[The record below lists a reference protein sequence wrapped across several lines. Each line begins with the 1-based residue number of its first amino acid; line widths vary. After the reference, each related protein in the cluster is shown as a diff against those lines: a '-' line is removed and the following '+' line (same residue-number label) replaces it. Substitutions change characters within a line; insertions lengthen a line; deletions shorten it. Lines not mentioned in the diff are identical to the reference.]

1 MFKFNERENSDSESY
16 YFPEG
21 TTLNEVELEPEEL
34 IYGYFKAGNSTY
46 YFTSTSLIINAKE
59 QERIRISEVQKTNGS
74 FRSEHKTINVETT
87 RGQKHKVKI
96 GEFPYRTQQL
106 FYQLIERHGALSNE
120 PMFDIIERLSNITSD
135 LNSKDRNN
143 FGFHSDKSTLLKT
156 INLKKGDFK
165 IEYHGK
171 VKDDFIYPDQDGAL
185 ILRLQND
192 KIKIE
197 IFNSTSDGYNAISE
211 KSAGIEQKVK
221 KEFKT
226 FSKEYE
232 NLILKFNYSIEDYE
246 FDQLTDELKLQ
257 SKKNLNKLF
266 GSIEIY
272 GEKERE
278 IILLTEFETQ

>member
-1 MFKFNERENSDSESY
+1 
-16 YFPEG
+16 
-21 TTLNEVELEPEEL
+21 
-34 IYGYFKAGNSTY
+34 
-46 YFTSTSLIINAKE
+46 
-59 QERIRISEVQKTNGS
+59 
-74 FRSEHKTINVETT
+74 
-87 RGQKHKVKI
+87 
-96 GEFPYRTQQL
+96 
-106 FYQLIERHGALSNE
+106 
-120 PMFDIIERLSNITSD
+120 MFDIIERLSNITSD
-135 LNSKDRNN
+135 LNSRDRNN
-143 FGFHSDKSTLLKT
+143 FGLHSDKSTLLKT

-171 VKDDFIYPDQDGAL
+171 IKDDFIYPDQDGVL
-185 ILRLQND
+185 ILRLKND

-211 KSAGIEQKVK
+211 KAASVEQKVR

-257 SKKNLNKLF
+257 SKKELNKLF

-278 IILLTEFETQ
+278 IRLLTEFETQ